1 MQITTIDS
9 IFHREICHNN
19 FDKFLITDR
28 DLK

>member
-1 MQITTIDS
+1 MQITMIDS
-9 IFHREICHNN
+9 IFHREICRHN